1 MKRIYGK
8 ERTKKVY
15 LIEFEVK
22 ILGLILDMKEKQ
34 IMKARKVKRQEAVA
48 VNPFLTVMYK
58 SMSFKAWTRQ
68 YSKKFSL

>member
-1 MKRIYGK
+1 MCHSDEEGYIYFNELLFKAMKRIYGK

-34 IMKARKVKRQEAVA
+34 IMKARKVKR
-48 VNPFLTVMYK
+48 
-58 SMSFKAWTRQ
+58 
-68 YSKKFSL
+68 